1 MLSYLLQ
8 QFLPSMARG
17 VYRFDQ
23 QICQHASDGDCDS
36 FIKKKITLLPSEYR
50 DFILSRLHSGNYSA
64 NQTLSNHQHPI
75 PTSQKASVRM
85 KYEHFFSQHDY
96 FSHWENYKGAK
107 NFLEIEFV
115 KRILAPLF
123 TMKGLDRFI
132 PQYHIGRFKPDFAII
147 GSKKYVIEI
156 DGFGKFNHP
165 DALND
170 FLSRQNFLLNEGW
183 LVFRYSYW
191 DIMKN
196 TRKTA
201 KDVFNI
207 FNKDAKLGPLLE
219 DGTKQIIIPLF
230 DSDPDVIDTVNLFY
244 AVQDYFVVNLIENNE
259 EVFIKDD
266 LQFDFPI
273 SALAIS
279 SLFWYLAGIRQIFDV
294 DFELPDV
301 KITFPQSYEGPKLHP
316 QVQLTNKTISRQQ
329 FILNKSILDF
339 ADRIHRSILKVED
352 FSFRYRGNQISQKI
366 HDDLDYFAKSIFG
379 YEEEGT
385 FPDQD
390 KIFRKILNNENVLA
404 LMPTGSGK
412 SFCFWLPALLKPGLT
427 IVISPLRSLM
437 RDQDI
442 SLKINFGIH
451 STAFINS
458 NVDKEERKIIYSD
471 IKLGRIRL
479 LYIAPERLRIK
490 NFREEL
496 KYIIDTIPINFLVI
510 DEAHCIS
517 EWGHDFRPSYMG
529 IPDFASYLRE
539 DNPKLILIAL
549 TATAGD
555 IVKRD
560 IMNILGLEEE
570 NVVSAKSFDRINLS
584 YQVTEVAN
592 YVEKATAYAD
602 IIKKDIPTALQ
613 QRERIEDVFINGK
626 ETGIGLVFCIFAD
639 PHGKYNIKDGMPHY
653 LHETQKIL
661 MGKEDFDKEDFSHG
675 RIRGYSSK
683 VPTLCPKC
691 ESPYYVGGRA
701 IDSFNDDLDDETD
714 NTFNGNTKTCL
725 NFGHQFTKPM
735 KPSGWEKV
743 LRKNQEAFKFGDL
756 DVLVATKGFGM
767 GIDKGNVR
775 FVVHTSMAGGI
786 ESWYQEAGR
795 AGRDGK
801 QAHCVQLVD
810 MPNAR
815 CEMEIRKTGVP
826 PCSPTFSP
834 ATCNY
839 RDEGRC
845 DYGKQHVFIS
855 SSYPS
860 VEADLMRVLRVL
872 DKLISGFS
880 TDDIIKIDAFF
891 NSQKDI
897 ELSLYRLSIIGV
909 IRDFYIDY
917 RKGEDNKLKVV
928 FEVSGFTKFIGEEEA
943 LAKLLF
949 YLKQNDIS
957 EKKRR
962 YSTATIYDLIT
973 EHIPRN
979 NDKYGEKVKKRIN
992 TDINNGRLINY
1003 EDHNAV
1009 FHNISDY
1016 MLVIL
1021 DHIYDEVKGMRY
1033 RMLGF
1038 LWDVI
1043 RSKTCRT
1050 AQLLKQFQEI
1060 DEDYEC
1066 GLCDKCFKDLKF
1078 KRTKHNPILDTE
1090 DLRELGRFLRD
1101 WLENDEVAF
1110 DFETAQRYKVQFL
1123 DYPTNI
1129 YIRSNSILQYSP
1141 HNIKALYLAREFSPP
1156 DVPYVKARN
1165 TVNLIRVANEDL
1177 EFPMIVRFYETSSD
1191 DFKPDQ
1197 FDILD
1202 DEYGKLKTPEGE
1214 KWLYDEA
1221 RELSLDTSSVELLG
1235 VRIALNSLKEADFS
1249 MHKSRLKQLLMEA

>member
-1 MLSYLLQ
+1 MRNILSYLLR

-75 PTSQKASVRM
+75 PTPHKASVRM

-96 FSHWENYKGAK
+96 FSHWENHKGAK

-115 KRILAPLF
+115 KRLLAPLF
-123 TMKGLDRFI
+123 TMEGLGRFV
-132 PQYHIGRFKPDFAII
+132 PQSHIGRFKPDFAII

-165 DALND
+165 NALND

-201 KDVFNI
+201 KDIFNI
-207 FNKDAKLGPLLE
+207 FNKDAQLGPLLE
-219 DGTKQIIIPLF
+219 DGTRQINISLF
-230 DSDPDVIDTVNLFY
+230 DSDIDMIDTVNLFY

-259 EVFIKDD
+259 KVFIKDD
-266 LQFDFPI
+266 LQFDFPL

-279 SLFWYLAGIRQIFDV
+279 SLYWYLKGIREIFDV

-301 KITFPQSYEGPKLHP
+301 KITFPQSYEGPKFYP
-316 QVQLTNKTISRQQ
+316 QVQLTNKTISRQE
-329 FILNKSILDF
+329 FVLNRNVINF
-339 ADRIHRSILKVED
+339 AERNYRAIFKVED
-352 FSFRYRGNQISQKI
+352 CSFCYRHEHIDQKL
-366 HDDLDYFAKSIFG
+366 HDGLAYFAKNIFG
-379 YEEEGT
+379 YDEIYPEQFRVFT
-385 FPDQD
+385 
-390 KIFRKILNNENVLA
+390 KIFNGENVLA
-404 LMPTGSGK
+404 LLPTGRGK

-458 NVDKEERKIIYSD
+458 DIDKEERRVIYTD

-496 KYIIDTIPINFLVI
+496 KYIIATIPVNFLVI

-529 IPDFASYLRE
+529 IPDFTSYLRE
-539 DNPKLILIAL
+539 NNPNLSLIAL
-549 TATAGD
+549 TATAGN

-584 YQVTEVAN
+584 YQVTKVTN
-592 YVEKATAYAD
+592 YEEKATAYAD

-613 QRERIEDVFINGK
+613 QREGINDVFTNGDEK
-626 ETGIGLVFCIFAD
+626 GIGIVFCIFAD
-639 PHGKYNIKDGMPHY
+639 PHGKYNLKDGMPYY
-653 LHETQKIL
+653 LHETQRIL
-661 MGKEDFDKEDFSHG
+661 LGKEVFDKEDFSLG

-683 VPTLCPKC
+683 TPTLCPKC
-691 ESPYYVGGRA
+691 ESHDYVGGRA
-701 IDSFNDDLDDETD
+701 VDYFNDDLDDETND
-714 NTFNGNTKTCL
+714 AFNGSTKICRYC
-725 NFGHQFTKPM
+725 GHPFTKPT
-735 KPSGWEKV
+735 KPASWDNKV
-743 LRKNQEAFKFGDL
+743 LPKNQEDFKSGDL

-775 FVVHTSMAGGI
+775 FVAHTSMAGGI
-786 ESWYQEAGR
+786 EAWYQEAGR

-815 CEMEIRKTGVP
+815 CEVEIKKTGIP

-834 ATCNY
+834 STCNF
-839 RDEGRC
+839 REEGRC

-855 SSYPS
+855 SNYPS
-860 VEADLMRVLRVL
+860 VEADLMQILRTI
-872 DKLISGFS
+872 DKLISEFTTVDNTIEIPTS
-880 TDDIIKIDAFF
+880 F
-891 NSQKDI
+891 NTQNKI

-917 RKGEDNKLKVV
+917 QKGDNNKVV
-928 FEVSGFTKFIGEEEA
+928 FEVSGFTKSIGEDEA
-943 LAKLLF
+943 LAMLLF

-957 EKKRR
+957 ETKKR
-962 YSTATIYDLIT
+962 YSTVTVYDLIT

-979 NDKYGEKVKKRIN
+979 KEKYGAEVDQRIETHIHQEK
-992 TDINNGRLINY
+992 LLNY
-1003 EDHNAV
+1003 KNYKDY
-1009 FHNISDY
+1009 FDRISDY

-1021 DHIYDEVKGMRY
+1021 DHIYKEVKGMRY
-1033 RMLGF
+1033 RMIEDLLDF
-1038 LWDVI
+1038 I
-1043 RSKTCRT
+1043 TSKTCRR
-1050 AQLLKQFQEI
+1050 A
-1060 DEDYEC
+1060 
-1066 GLCDKCFKDLKF
+1066 
-1078 KRTKHNPILDTE
+1078 
-1090 DLRELGRFLRD
+1090 
-1101 WLENDEVAF
+1101 
-1110 DFETAQRYKVQFL
+1110 
-1123 DYPTNI
+1123 
-1129 YIRSNSILQYSP
+1129 
-1141 HNIKALYLAREFSPP
+1141 
-1156 DVPYVKARN
+1156 
-1165 TVNLIRVANEDL
+1165 
-1177 EFPMIVRFYETSSD
+1177 
-1191 DFKPDQ
+1191 
-1197 FDILD
+1197 
-1202 DEYGKLKTPEGE
+1202 
-1214 KWLYDEA
+1214 
-1221 RELSLDTSSVELLG
+1221 ELLP
-1235 VRIALNSLKEADFS
+1235 EFCT
-1249 MHKSRLKQLLMEA
+1249 

>member
-96 FSHWENYKGAK
+96 FSHWENHKGAK

-132 PQYHIGRFKPDFAII
+132 PQYHIGRFIPDFAII
-147 GSKKYVIEI
+147 GYKKYVIEI

-165 DALND
+165 KALND
-170 FLSRQNFLLNEGW
+170 FLSRQNFLLSEGW

-201 KDVFNI
+201 KDVFNT
-207 FNKDAKLGPLLE
+207 FNKDAQLGPLLE
-219 DGTKQIIIPLF
+219 DGTRQINIPLF
-230 DSDPDVIDTVNLFY
+230 DSDIDVIDTVNLFY
-244 AVQDYFVVNLIENNE
+244 AVQDYFVVNIIENNKQ
-259 EVFIKDD
+259 VFIKDE
-266 LQFDFPI
+266 LQFDFPL

-279 SLFWYLAGIRQIFDV
+279 SLYWYLKGIREIFDV

-301 KITFPQSYEGPKLHP
+301 KITFPQLYEGPKLHP
-316 QVQLTNKTISRQQ
+316 QVQLINKTISRQE
-329 FILNKSILDF
+329 FILNKNILDF

-352 FSFRYRGNQISQKI
+352 FLFRYRGDQISQKI

-458 NVDKEERKIIYSD
+458 DVDKEERKIIYSD

-539 DNPKLILIAL
+539 DNPNLTLIAL
-549 TATAGD
+549 TATAGN

-592 YVEKATAYAD
+592 YEEKATAYAD

-613 QRERIEDVFINGK
+613 QRKRIEDVFINGK
-626 ETGIGLVFCIFAD
+626 EPGIGLVFCIFAD

-683 VPTLCPKC
+683 TPTLCPKC
-691 ESPYYVGGRA
+691 EMPYYVGGKA
-701 IDSFNDDLDDETD
+701 VDYFNDDLEDETD
-714 NTFNGNTKTCL
+714 NAFNGNTKICQ
-725 NFGHQFTKPM
+725 NCGHQFAKPTKPA
-735 KPSGWEKV
+735 SWEKS

-810 MPNAR
+810 IPNAR

-891 NSQKDI
+891 NSQKNI
-897 ELSLYRLSIIGV
+897 EMSLYRLSIIGV
-909 IRDFYIDY
+909 IRGFYIDY
-917 RKGEDNKLKVV
+917 RKSDDDRTRVV
-928 FEVSGFTKFIGEEEA
+928 FEVSGFTKSINEEEA
-943 LAKLLF
+943 LDRLLY
-949 YLKQNDIS
+949 YLNKNDIS
-957 EKKRR
+957 ENKKR
-962 YSTATIYDLIT
+962 YSSVTVDDLIAI
-973 EHIPRN
+973 HIPHN
-979 NDKYGEKVKKRIN
+979 KEKYGKEVEERIK
-992 TDINNGRLINY
+992 THINQGRITNY
-1003 EDHNAV
+1003 ENHSALFDKT
-1009 FHNISDY
+1009 SDY
-1016 MLVIL
+1016 MFVML

-1033 RMLGF
+1033 KMLEN
-1038 LWDVI
+1038 LWDFI
-1043 RSKTCRT
+1043 SSKTCRR
-1050 AQLLKQFQEI
+1050 AQLLKHFQEI
-1060 DEDYEC
+1060 DEKYEC
-1066 GLCDKCFKDLKF
+1066 KLCDICVRDKKF
-1078 KRTKHNPILDTE
+1078 KRTFRYPPADTK
-1090 DLRELGRFLRD
+1090 DLRELGRFLRE
-1101 WLENDEVAF
+1101 WLEDDEVAF
-1110 DFETAQRYKVQFL
+1110 DFEAAQRYRDQFL

-1129 YIRSNSILQYSP
+1129 YIRSNSILQSSP
-1141 HNIKALYLAREFSPP
+1141 RNIKALYLAREFSPP
-1156 DVPYVKARN
+1156 DVPDVIARN

-1191 DFKPDQ
+1191 NFKPDQ

-1202 DEYGKLKTPEGE
+1202 DEYGKLKTLEGE
-1214 KWLYDEA
+1214 KWLYAEA
-1221 RELSLDTSSVELLG
+1221 RELSLDPSRVELFG
-1235 VRIALNSLKEADFS
+1235 VRIALNSLKKADFFA
-1249 MHKSRLKQLLMEA
+1249 HKSKLNQLLKEA